1 MKNKMSQIIA
11 LSFNLTQEQG
21 QSRIRQSHVYIVGDR
36 MRHGDDLLAT
46 GSQHTNVILITL
58 FPNQIKIDMII
69 ADTQKM
75 R

>member
-1 MKNKMSQIIA
+1 
-11 LSFNLTQEQG
+11 
-21 QSRIRQSHVYIVGDR
+21 

-46 GSQHTNVILITL
+46 ESQHKNVILIAL

>member
-1 MKNKMSQIIA
+1 MKNKMSQIID
-11 LSFNLTQEQG
+11 LSFNLTQEQD
-21 QSRIRQSHVYIVGDR
+21 QSRIRQSRVYIVGGR
-36 MRHGDDLLAT
+36 MKHGDDLLAT
-46 GSQHTNVILITL
+46 ESQHKNVILIAL